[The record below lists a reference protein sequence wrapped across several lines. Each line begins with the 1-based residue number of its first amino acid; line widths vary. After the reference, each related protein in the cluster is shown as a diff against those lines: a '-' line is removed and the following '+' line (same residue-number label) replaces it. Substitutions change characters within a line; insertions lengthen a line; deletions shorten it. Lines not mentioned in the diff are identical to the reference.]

1 MKVLIREGQQQFIKE
16 LMLKSSYLGE
26 HEFGREVSPVLP
38 AHREVCIGMAV
49 LLSTGWCCCGLATL
63 FCVCGAAAS

>member
-49 LLSTGWCCCGLATL
+49 LLSTGWYILAA
-63 FCVCGAAAS
+63 VA